1 MTPLNI
7 GVLKPDWGVAGGF
20 ERLLDRLLSHLVAT
34 GHRVTE
40 ERFPGLITPR
50 SSWGT
55 PGAAEHWA
63 EHPEFFRYFALME
76 DVRRFDLDQYDLVIS
91 TQPPTYL
98 ADHPRVLSLFYHH
111 ARIFY
116 DLRDPFVKL
125 GEVDAAVHLE
135 ASAVVR
141 ATDATMLGGVRHW
154 LAGSQECAGRL
165 DEYWGI
171 TENVSLLHAPP
182 LTEAPAEP
190 PTWNPA
196 GPVVCVGRH
205 EWPKRSEFVVAAA
218 QILTERRVE
227 LIGGGGR
234 VGAARA
240 LDARLTET
248 PGDIEDVDA
257 LWMRPARHIKPPD
270 VNARSTAAILG
281 MVTDDERNHAYA
293 NASVVVAP
301 AYREDYGLTAL
312 EAMQW
317 QRPLIVCSDG
327 GGLVDIVNDTGA
339 GLVVDPT
346 PQAIAAGVRRIIN
359 DPTFA
364 QTLIERCK
372 AVPTTYSWARCHAE
386 LDAAVQAAMSAPVSP
401 TQSFDDQ

>member
-1 MTPLNI
+1 MTQLKI

-20 ERLLDRLLSHLVAT
+20 ERLLDRLLAHLVAS
-34 GHRVTE
+34 GHEVTE

-55 PGAAEHWA
+55 PATVEHWA
-63 EHPEFFRYFALME
+63 EHPEFFRYFALLE
-76 DVRRFDLDQYDLVIS
+76 DVRRLDLDDYDLILS

-98 ADHPRVLSLFYHH
+98 ADHPRVLALFYHH

-116 DLRDPFVKL
+116 DLRDPFAQL
-125 GEVDAAVHLE
+125 GEVDEAIHLE
-135 ASAVVR
+135 ASSVVR

-171 TENVSLLHAPP
+171 TDNVSLLHAPP
-182 LTEAPAEP
+182 LTKAPDNP
-190 PTWNPA
+190 PPWNPA

-218 QILTERRVE
+218 QILTEHRVE

-234 VGAARA
+234 LGAVRA
-240 LDARLTET
+240 LDAELTAS
-248 PGDIEDVDA
+248 PSRINNVDE
-257 LWMRPARHIKPPD
+257 LWMRPSRHTKAPADGAP
-270 VNARSTAAILG
+270 STAAILG
-281 MVTDDERNHAYA
+281 MVSDDDRNQAYA

-339 GLVVDPT
+339 GLVVEPT
-346 PQAIAAGVRRIIN
+346 PQAIAAGVRRIVN
-359 DPTFA
+359 DPEFA
-364 QTLIERCK
+364 ATLIEACK
-372 AVPTTYSWARCHAE
+372 AVPSAYSWSRCHAE
-386 LDAAVQAAMSAPVSP
+386 LDAAVAAAMNASQAKPAR
-401 TQSFDDQ
+401 

>member
-1 MTPLNI
+1 MSPLKI

-20 ERLLDRLLSHLVAT
+20 ERLLDRLLAHLVAS
-34 GHRVTE
+34 GHDVTE
-40 ERFPGLITPR
+40 ESFPGLITPR

-55 PGAAEHWA
+55 PAAADHWA
-63 EHPEFFRYFALME
+63 QHPEFFRYFALLE
-76 DVRRFDLDQYDLVIS
+76 DVRRLELDEYDLILS

-116 DLRDPFVKL
+116 DLRDPFVQL

-135 ASAVVR
+135 ASSVVR
-141 ATDATMLGGVRHW
+141 ATDATMLGGVKHW

-165 DEYWGI
+165 DEYWDI
-171 TENVSLLHAPP
+171 TDNVSLLHAPP
-182 LTEAPAEP
+182 LTEAPADP

-196 GPVVCVGRH
+196 GSVVCVGRH

-234 VGAARA
+234 LGAVRA
-240 LDARLTET
+240 LDAELTAS
-248 PGDIEDVDA
+248 PGAIDDVDG
-257 LWMRPARHIKPPD
+257 LWMRPSRHTKPPG
-270 VNARSTAAILG
+270 AAAPSTAAILG
-281 MVTDDERNHAYA
+281 MVSDAERNSAYA
-293 NASVVVAP
+293 NACVVVAP

-359 DPTFA
+359 DPEFA
-364 QTLIERCK
+364 RTLIERCK
-372 AVPTTYSWARCHAE
+372 AVPSTYSWARCHSE
-386 LDAAVQAAMSAPVSP
+386 LDAAVSSAMSAPAS
-401 TQSFDDQ
+401 